1 MDGTQFQLPGHAR
14 KLESQNNVVEVF
26 LATLGAEVPGAG
38 AEPVP
43 PTPRLVAVMLL
54 IPFYSAEALGGF
66 RTRHPAQPDK

>member
-26 LATLGAEVPGAG
+26 LATLGAEVPGVG

-43 PTPRLVAVMLL
+43 PN
-54 IPFYSAEALGGF
+54 AEAGGSYVTHPVLFCRGF
-66 RTRHPAQPDK
+66 RRV